1 MDSRYRVLIVG
12 GYGTFGRR
20 IANALSKDARFELLI
35 GGRSLEKAQA
45 LCDTLGDAALSRPL
59 RVDAGNTQTFAA
71 LLAAEN
77 PALVI
82 HTSGPFQRQD
92 YSVAKACIAAGVH
105 YVDLADARD
114 FVCRFST
121 LNDEA
126 LARGVLALTGA
137 SSVPALSSAVVDRFL
152 PAFSRLDAIDFGI
165 NPGNQ
170 TPRGLATVSSILS
183 YCGKP
188 FMRWQQGAWKQVHGW
203 QTLHAERYPEPVG
216 RRWFSNCDIPD
227 LQLFPARY
235 PDVQSV
241 IFRAGLELPLLHF
254 GTWLISWL
262 ARCGVVRNWAAYASA
277 LKAAS
282 EWFVRRGSTRGGMH
296 VVLKGLGHAG
306 QACERKWYILADDGD
321 GPQIPCTA
329 AVLIAK
335 KMARGDI
342 ASRGAM
348 PCIGMFTLQEFMEE
362 LKGYS
367 VRSLEH

>member
-20 IANALSKDARFELLI
+20 IAKALSKDARFELLI
-35 GGRSLEKAQA
+35 GGRSLEKAQVLCNA
-45 LCDTLGDAALSRPL
+45 LDDAALSRPL
-59 RVDAGNTQTFAA
+59 RVDVGNAQAFAA

-92 YSVAKACIAAGVH
+92 YAVAKACIAAGVH

-114 FVCRFST
+114 FVCGFSM

-126 LARGVLALTGA
+126 LERGVLALAGA
-137 SSVPALSSAVVDRFL
+137 SSVPALSSAVVDHFL
-152 PAFSRLDAIDFGI
+152 PEFSKLEVIDFGI

-188 FMRWQQGAWKQVHGW
+188 FTRWQQGAWQQAYGW

-235 PDVQSV
+235 PTVQSV
-241 IFRAGLELPLLHF
+241 IFRAGLELPFLHF
-254 GTWLISWL
+254 GTWLLSWL
-262 ARCGVVRNWAAYASA
+262 SRCGAVRNWSDYAPA
-277 LKAAS
+277 LKTAS
-282 EWFVRRGSTRGGMH
+282 EWFVRWGSTRGGMH
-296 VVLKGLGHAG
+296 VALKGLDHAG
-306 QACERKWYILADDGD
+306 HPCERKWYILADDGD

-329 AVLIAK
+329 AALIAK
-335 KMARGDI
+335 KLARGDI
-342 ASRGAM
+342 GLRGAM
-348 PCIGMFTLQEFMEE
+348 PCVGLFTLREFMEE
-362 LKGYS
+362 LDGYA
-367 VRSLEH
+367 VRSVEL